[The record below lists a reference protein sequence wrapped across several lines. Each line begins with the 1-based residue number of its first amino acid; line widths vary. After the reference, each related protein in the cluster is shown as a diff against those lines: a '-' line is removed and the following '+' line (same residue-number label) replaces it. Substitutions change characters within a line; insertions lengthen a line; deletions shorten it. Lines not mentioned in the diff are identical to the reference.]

1 MRVISGSA
9 KGARLKSPRSR
20 TRPTTGMV
28 RGAMFSILQSLV
40 YEDWQAIDLYAGS
53 GALGI
58 EALSRGASRVDFVER
73 NARSCDVIRDNL
85 KKTGLLPRASVY
97 CCSVNR
103 ALSFIDKAYDVVFL
117 DPPYS
122 DASLGGVLDS
132 LFESQLVSQT
142 STVVVQHSTRQPL
155 PQRYGVFSLAKSRR
169 YGDTCLSFY
178 RQEGEN

>member
-9 KGARLKSPRSR
+9 KGARLKSPRSH

-28 RGAMFSILQSLV
+28 RGAVFSILQSLV
-40 YEDWQAIDLYAGS
+40 DEDWQAIDLYAGS

-85 KKTGLLPRASVY
+85 KKTGLLSQATVY

-103 ALSFIDKAYDVVFL
+103 ALSIIDKAYDVVFL

-122 DASLGGVLDS
+122 DASLGDVLDS
-132 LFESQLVSQT
+132 LFESHLVAQA
-142 STVVVQHSTRQPL
+142 STVVVQHSIRQPL
-155 PQRYGVFSLAKSRR
+155 PQRYGPFAVAKSRR

>member
-9 KGARLKSPRSR
+9 KGARLKSPRSH

-28 RGAMFSILQSLV
+28 RGAMFSILQSMV
-40 YEDWQAIDLYAGS
+40 DEDWQAIDLYAGS

-73 NARSCDVIRDNL
+73 DARSCDLIRDNL
-85 KKTGLLPRASVY
+85 KKTGMLTQASVY

-103 ALSFIDKAYDVVFL
+103 ALSFIDKAYDVIFL

-122 DASLGGVLDS
+122 DTSLGGVLGS
-132 LFESQLVSQT
+132 LFESRLVSPA

-155 PQRYGVFSLAKSRR
+155 PQRYGPFAETKSRR

>member
-1 MRVISGSA
+1 
-9 KGARLKSPRSR
+9 
-20 TRPTTGMV
+20 
-28 RGAMFSILQSLV
+28 MFSILQSMV
-40 YEDWQAIDLYAGS
+40 DEDWQAVDLYAGS

-73 NARSCDVIRDNL
+73 NARSCDLIRDNL
-85 KKTGLLPRASVY
+85 KKTGMLSQASVY

-103 ALSFIDKAYDVVFL
+103 ALSFIDRAYDVIFL

-122 DASLGGVLDS
+122 DTSLGGVLGS
-132 LFESQLVSQT
+132 LFESRLVSPT

-155 PQRYGVFSLAKSRR
+155 PQRYGQFAVTKSRR

-178 RQEGEN
+178 RQEGQN

>member
-9 KGARLKSPRSR
+9 KGARLKSPRSH

-28 RGAMFSILQSLV
+28 RGAMFSILQSAV
-40 YEDWQAIDLYAGS
+40 GEGWQAIDLYAGS

-85 KKTGLLPRASVY
+85 KKTGLLPQASVY

-103 ALSFIDKAYDVVFL
+103 ALSFIDRAYDVIFL

-132 LFESQLVSQT
+132 LFASRLVSPE

-155 PQRYGVFSLAKSRR
+155 PQRYGLYALTKSRR